1 MARVRMVTRTVE
13 VNTFTVMTC
22 DTETA
27 EVLNIEFTMGAIPD
41 NADVMKLLKKQHET
55 ETLKL
60 CAIVKHKSET
70 LLYGM
75 PEEKFIELATV
86 MPPRTS
92 TINE

>member
-22 DTETA
+22 NTETA
-27 EVLNIEFTMGAIPD
+27 EVQNIDFTMGAIPD
-41 NADVMKLLKKQHET
+41 NADVMKLLKKQYES

-60 CAIVKHKSET
+60 CAIVNQKSET

-75 PEEKFIELATV
+75 TEEKFIELATV
-86 MPPRTS
+86 MPPRS
-92 TINE
+92 ATINE